1 MLFPA
6 CLPGEHP
13 LDTATKQQN
22 DNDIMEDSLSCPTCG
37 RTYPV
42 ENGVAY
48 ILPNDLT
55 TVTYGELL
63 ESGERLED
71 ALTRI
76 EGQEGERCLHLMEL
90 SLNVE
95 YPTYDLHRATAE
107 RFEEEETREAFLS
120 LAQAEKGHMRTIT
133 KAIRMCVE

>member
-6 CLPGEHP
+6 GLPGEHP

-22 DNDIMEDSLSCPTCG
+22 DNDIMEDSLSCPACG

-71 ALTRI
+71 ALTRF
-76 EGQEGERCLHLMEL
+76 EGQEGERCFHLMEL
-90 SLNVE
+90 SRNVE
-95 YPTYDLHRATAE
+95 YPMYDLH
-107 RFEEEETREAFLS
+107 
-120 LAQAEKGHMRTIT
+120 
-133 KAIRMCVE
+133 